1 LWDIIDY
8 MSGRLAALFG
18 IMGAAA
24 LGLWINKKRRAEP
37 VLEMYGSQGLPAI
50 DVDDDTAAEIIRRAR
65 PALEHARSV
74 Y

>member
-1 LWDIIDY
+1 

-18 IMGAAA
+18 IMGAAV
-24 LGLWINKKRRAEP
+24 LGLWINKTRRTETTP
-37 VLEMYGSQGLPAI
+37 DMYGPEGLPVI

-65 PALEHARSV
+65 PALEYARSV